1 MGGREVERSSR
12 RVMRCVCVCVC
23 VCVVQCDQM
32 QQQPTTPKKSGYKD
46 FRIRKKKERKT
57 DGKSEWKGERWT
69 TKVVDVFSVDWDTKG
84 TTN

>member
-1 MGGREVERSSR
+1 MYLWVGGKWNVRPDES
-12 RVMRCVCVCVC
+12 CGVCVCVC

-57 DGKSEWKGERWT
+57 DGKSE
-69 TKVVDVFSVDWDTKG
+69 
-84 TTN
+84 